1 MMTSDGV
8 VVAADGLSI
17 AECLQF
23 AAKIGNRVYAFKVH
37 NVFDEH
43 GPSVVQRLLHAGAPR
58 VWVDAKLKDIPNTVK
73 LHANAIAKSGADI
86 ITVHA
91 SGEIEMMMAALESG
105 VTIYAITV
113 LTSLDEEQTHLL
125 HGQPTKAAV
134 LYLARLAKL
143 AGVHGVVCSP
153 KEVGMLAK
161 RPELKGLEFV
171 TPGIRSAGKEAGDQ
185 KRIDTPGAAILAGST
200 RLVIGRQIIEAA
212 DPVQALDEL
221 ETELAAAALTAVVT
235 A

>member
-1 MMTSDGV
+1 MLTADRV
-8 VVAADGLSI
+8 IVAADDLTLDQCLGLSS
-17 AECLQF
+17 
-23 AAKIGNRVYAFKVH
+23 KIKDRVYAIKVH
-37 NVFDEH
+37 NLYDEY
-43 GPSVVQRLLHAGAPR
+43 GPSVVGQLRDAGAPR
-58 VWVDAKLKDIPNTVK
+58 VWMDFKGKDIPNTIRLRAK
-73 LHANAIAKSGADI
+73 AIAKSGVDI

-134 LYLARLAKL
+134 LYLARLSKL

-171 TPGIRSAGKEAGDQ
+171 TPGIRSAGKDAGDQ
-185 KRIDTPGAAILAGST
+185 KRIDTPGSAITSGST
-200 RLVIGRQIIEAA
+200 RLVIGRQIIQAA
-212 DPVQALDEL
+212 DPLQALDEL
-221 ETELAAAALTAVVT
+221 EQELVAATSA
-235 A
+235 